1 MLCPRT
7 DGDDVDGI
15 DGEGA
20 ADFMADF
27 KLVFKADPGV
37 FKADFGSGVVSG
49 GDFPIFRAD
58 FNSPGATEGLRADLG
73 FFLFISEVDFKTDFG
88 ATIKVVFILGV
99 RARDG
104 GGGVPKEITLPGVL
118 GMLFGGAVLEEVVS
132 VCILSS
138 DSLG

>member
-1 MLCPRT
+1 M
-7 DGDDVDGI
+7 DGI
-15 DGEGA
+15 DGELA

-73 FFLFISEVDFKTDFG
+73 FFLFISGVDFKADFG
-88 ATIKVVFILGV
+88 ATVKVVFILGV
-99 RARDG
+99 RARDDG
-104 GGGVPKEITLPGVL
+104 GGGVPKEITLPGVF
-118 GMLFGGAVLEEVVS
+118 GMLFGRAALEEIVS

>member
-20 ADFMADF
+20 AGFMADF

-37 FKADFGSGVVSG
+37 FKADFGSGFVSG

-58 FNSPGATEGLRADLG
+58 FNSPGATG
-73 FFLFISEVDFKTDFG
+73 FFLFISGVDFKTDFG
-88 ATIKVVFILGV
+88 ATVKVVFILGV

-104 GGGVPKEITLPGVL
+104 GGGGVPKEITLPGVF

>member
-1 MLCPRT
+1 M
-7 DGDDVDGI
+7 DGI

-73 FFLFISEVDFKTDFG
+73 FFLFISGVDFKTDFG
-88 ATIKVVFILGV
+88 ATVKVVFILGV
-99 RARDG
+99 RARDDGG
-104 GGGVPKEITLPGVL
+104 GGGVPKEITLPGVF
-118 GMLFGGAVLEEVVS
+118 GMLFGGAALEEVVS
-132 VCILSS
+132 VCILST

>member
-1 MLCPRT
+1 M
-7 DGDDVDGI
+7 DVI

-73 FFLFISEVDFKTDFG
+73 FFLFISGVDFKTDFG
-88 ATIKVVFILGV
+88 ATVRVEFILGV
-99 RARDG
+99 SARDGG
-104 GGGVPKEITLPGVL
+104 GGGVPKEITLPGVF

-132 VCILSS
+132 VCIFST
-138 DSLG
+138 DSIG